1 MPTAFPN
8 VVFGDVGKDSF
19 LGPPLGVP
27 LELPPLELLAVL
39 VVVVL
44 VAVLV
49 VVAAQLGKE
58 LRLQQLLLEIP
69 RKILESFSAWQ
80 AFSEASNPLL
90 PQVALSF

>member
-19 LGPPLGVP
+19 LGQPLGVP
-27 LELPPLELLAVL
+27 LELPPLELL
-39 VVVVL
+39 VL

-58 LRLQQLLLEIP
+58 LRLQLFAKIP
-69 RKILESFSAWQ
+69 LKILESFSAWQ